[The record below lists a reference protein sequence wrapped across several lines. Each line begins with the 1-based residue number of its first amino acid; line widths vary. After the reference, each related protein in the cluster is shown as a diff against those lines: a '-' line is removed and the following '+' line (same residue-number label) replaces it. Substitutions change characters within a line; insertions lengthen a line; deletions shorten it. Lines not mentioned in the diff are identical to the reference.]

1 MRVQRMV
8 TSTLGLGALLLGLA
22 LPAMAQTQAQETGSL
37 QAAEPVKAPDVIAP
51 AQAISV
57 QGLSPSNTGPLNST
71 APDSGPQPWKDVM
84 GWITLQQGMAADEV
98 KALLGPDYRESSNA
112 KGTVWTYQDQ
122 KALLF
127 GSVSFKDGKLDTWNS
142 PRF

>member
-1 MRVQRMV
+1 MRRAGFGTVGM
-8 TSTLGLGALLLGLA
+8 TALLCALA
-22 LPAMAQTQAQETGSL
+22 LPAAAQTPAQATGSL
-37 QAAEPVKAPDVIAP
+37 QTAEPVAAPPVIAP
-51 AQAISV
+51 PQAISV
-57 QGLSPSNTGPLNST
+57 QGLSPSSTGPLNST

-84 GWITLQQGMAADEV
+84 GWISLQQGMSPDEV
-98 KALLGPDYRESSNA
+98 KALLGPDYREATNA
-112 KGTVWTYQDQ
+112 RGTVWTYQDQ

>member
-1 MRVQRMV
+1 MRRQGIGSAGI
-8 TSTLGLGALLLGLA
+8 TGLLLCALA
-22 LPAMAQTQAQETGSL
+22 SPAAAQTPTQATGSL
-37 QAAEPVKAPDVIAP
+37 QTAEPVAAPPVIAP
-51 AQAISV
+51 PQAISV

-84 GWITLQQGMAADEV
+84 GWISLQQGMSPDEV
-98 KALLGPDYRESSNA
+98 KALLGPDYRESTNA

-127 GSVSFKDGKLDTWNS
+127 GSVSFANGKLETWNS

>member
-1 MRVQRMV
+1 MIPRI
-8 TSTLGLGALLLGLA
+8 SILLLGLVTA
-22 LPAMAQTQAQETGSL
+22 ATAQTPTQATGSL
-37 QAAEPVKAPDVIAP
+37 QTGVVAKMPDVIAP

-57 QGLSPSNTGPLNST
+57 EGLSPNAGGALKST

-84 GWITLQQGMAADEV
+84 GWITLQQGQSPDEV
-98 KALLGPDYRESSNA
+98 KALLGPDYRESVNA
-112 KGTVWTYQDQ
+112 RGTVWTFQDQ

-127 GSVSFKDGKLDTWNS
+127 GSVTFKDGRLDSWTS

>member
-1 MRVQRMV
+1 MRKQFLIGM
-8 TSTLGLGALLLGLA
+8 TMAALTAVAG
-22 LPAMAQTQAQETGSL
+22 AQTPAQATGSV
-37 QAAEPVKAPDVIAP
+37 QTAEPVTAPAPIAP
-51 AQAISV
+51 PQAISIE
-57 QGLSPSNTGPLNST
+57 GLSPNATGPLNST

-84 GWITLQQGMAADEV
+84 GWISLQQGQSPEEV
-98 KALLGPDYRESSNA
+98 KELLGPDYRESVSA
-112 KGTVWTYQDQ
+112 KGTIWTYQDQ